1 MRHSLYRFVGMLLL
15 MLAGST
21 SQTQAQFGNEWVNH
35 SLTYYKFKIAKNGV
49 YRIPQS
55 TLSAAGLSSVTG
67 AQITLYRHG
76 QKVPVFVSTSG
87 TMGSGDYIEFFGEK
101 GDGQIDVDLYNN
113 PNIHPTTLYNL
124 ISDTATYYLAVT
136 SGTHPRYSNGSFTL
150 PATLPAPEPYM
161 MTEAIAN
168 NGNRPNVFSIGRS
181 YSSDHAVQKSSY
193 DNAESYQLNT
203 INTST
208 RLSNNNIALTK
219 LYTTTSVPSFVDIA
233 YTNSRSSVGNIQFS
247 ANSTVLKDTTL
258 ISFGTIKRR
267 FPVSSSAFSATT
279 NIKSR
284 DLTSVSGFN
293 AIVIEYPR
301 QFNYSGLSNSF
312 TQFYINAGVGNKY
325 LLFEDLAS
333 MTETYLY
340 NLSNNTR
347 YIGVAA
353 GTGSSQF
360 YIPAPSTR
368 SKFAFINAN
377 DISTIESVEPIQ
389 FTNYSNASNQ
399 GNYIILTHK
408 NYINDGSNPIGNY
421 ATYRSSATGGG
432 FDVQV
437 VDVTELYDQFGWG
450 YDFHPLAV
458 KRFLHYA
465 YTNWG
470 TQPTHLFIIGKGLL
484 YNLYRA
490 YQANPSAY
498 GYANLVPTYGNPGSD
513 NLFSD
518 FNDDNI
524 PEIATGR
531 LSAWNATAIHK
542 YLEKV
547 KAYES
552 ELKPAAIPDLENTFW
567 KKNAMM
573 IAGSTEADQA
583 AFILPAYNTS
593 SNIYKDTL
601 VGGSVTVIK
610 KNTLGIVPEETD
622 DHIIKSRL
630 QQGMNRL
637 VFYGHAFSSGF
648 DYNLND
654 PDEFVSFPRFPNFI
668 AMGCNVSQVFETAY
682 TISEEYIDSEMGG
695 SISLIASNTLGY
707 PTYLT
712 PYLNNYFRTLSYTA
726 FDKTIGEQ
734 YRHNIATMPGT
745 TTNPLFIVH
754 QQNIILQGDPGLAVF
769 APELPDFYTDNT
781 LIQSSVNPLT
791 TGTDSVVISTIIYN
805 LGRATNDS
813 VAITLEH
820 TKPNGTTVYHA
831 DTLMRVIKSLDTVKF
846 TVKFDNM
853 EDLGLNKI
861 TVRVN
866 AAADPAEISMA
877 QNTAVLNLF
886 MSAEVVVPVFPYE
899 FSIVHNSPLTLKAST
914 LNMFEENGK
923 YMMEIDTTEKF
934 NSAFKKQTTINS
946 DLGGLL
952 TWQPPITMVDSQVY
966 YWRAAVGSTPTDST
980 IWTNSSFV
988 YLKDGH
994 DGWNQ
999 SHFFQFKKN
1008 EPFLNLDLEDT
1019 ARDFTFGLLPNKVIV
1034 FNRIF
1039 SDAHQIHADVR
1050 TLINN
1055 AEVDKLGCSLD
1066 GTIKF
1071 ILIDPETALPVPN
1084 TGGQYGSIA
1093 PCISGGRN
1101 IRQFEYSL
1109 KTAANRK
1116 KAANFIDSIP
1126 DGYFVVV
1133 TNYIYDVGG
1142 FWTGTT
1148 VGDWAGDVALHGE
1161 TGNLRYKLQQLGFD
1175 QIDSFNRKRVF
1186 TFVTKKNDDA
1196 FENITA
1202 FTSEPEELI
1211 SVSFDIFTRV
1221 RHGNMQ
1227 SVTVGP
1233 TQKWQ
1238 ALQWDVNHPK
1248 GNAANDSDYV
1258 EVYGVAPG
1266 MPDTLLKRSS
1276 AHAISL
1282 LDINPAT
1289 YPYLKLNWHTRDST
1303 NGTSSNLKFWRVIHD
1318 PLPEGALNPERHYSQ
1333 AADTIFEGQKLN
1345 YEIAFDNISN
1355 VPFSD
1360 SLIVHYTLNKA
1371 DGSSELIHSQKI
1383 KKLSAFDTA
1392 VASISFDPRHY
1403 PGHNTLM
1410 VDVNPES
1417 IVPEHYHPN
1426 NFTYFNFFQKSDS
1439 TNPVLDVTFDG
1450 VHILDRDIVSAKPFI
1465 KIMIKDENLNMPMSD
1480 TNVLRVQILKPGS
1493 TTPEEVPIDGVVA
1506 SFNPS
1511 SGTGKNE
1518 ASIDY
1523 KPTLSKDG
1531 LYKLIVSGRDE
1542 AGNTAG
1548 SSSSYEVQFMVENK
1562 PSVTHLLN
1570 YPNPFSTSTAFV
1582 FTLTGS
1588 EVPQQFKIQILTVT
1602 GKIVKEITR
1611 QELGPIHIG
1620 RNITEYKWDG
1630 RDQYGQLL
1638 GNGVYIYR
1646 LVTELNG
1653 NKVEHRENEA
1663 IDQFFNKSGYG
1674 KMYIM
1679 R

>member
-1 MRHSLYRFVGMLLL
+1 MRRYFYKLASMLLL
-15 MLAGST
+15 ISMGTTLQS
-21 SQTQAQFGNEWVNH
+21 QAQFGNEWVDH
-35 SLTYYKFKIAKNGV
+35 SLTYYKFKIAQNGV

-55 TLSAAGLSSVTG
+55 ALAAAGLGSVSG
-67 AQITLYRHG
+67 AQVTIYRHG
-76 QKVPVFVSTSG
+76 VKIPVYVSTSG
-87 TMGSGDYIEFFGEK
+87 TMGSADYIEFFAEK
-101 GDGQIDVDLYNN
+101 GDGAIDVDLYNN
-113 PNIHPTTLYNL
+113 PNIHPTQLYNL
-124 ISDTATYYLAVT
+124 ITDTATYYLAVS

-150 PATLPAPEPYM
+150 PGTLPTPEAYM

-181 YSSDHAVQKSSY
+181 YSSDHAVQKSTY

-203 INTST
+203 INSST

-219 LYTTTSVPSFVDIA
+219 LYTATSVPSFVDIA
-233 YTNSRSSVGNIQFS
+233 YTNSRSAVGNLQFS
-247 ANSTVLKDTTL
+247 VNSTVLKDTAL
-258 ISFGTIKRR
+258 IGFGTIKRR
-267 FPVSSSAFSATT
+267 FPVSSSAFSSTT
-279 NIKSR
+279 NVKAR
-284 DLTSVSGFN
+284 DLTSISGFN

-301 QFNYSGLSNSF
+301 QFSYSGLSNSF

-325 LLFEDLAS
+325 LLFQDLSS

-340 NLSNNTR
+340 NLSSNTR
-347 YIGVAA
+347 YTGVPS
-353 GTGSSQF
+353 GTSDAQF
-360 YIPAPSTR
+360 YIPAPTTR
-368 SKFAFINAN
+368 SQYAFVNAA
-377 DISTIESVEPIQ
+377 DIQTIGSLVPIQ
-389 FTNYSNASNQ
+389 FTDYSLSSNQ

-408 NYINDGSNPIGNY
+408 NYIEDASDPIGNY
-421 ATYRSSATGGG
+421 AAYRSSAAGGSWK
-432 FDVQV
+432 VQV

-450 YDFHPLAV
+450 YDFHPLSV

-465 YTNWG
+465 YTNWSE
-470 TQPTHLFIIGKGLL
+470 QPTHLFIIGKGLL
-484 YNLYRA
+484 YNLYRT
-490 YQANPSAY
+490 YQNNPSAY
-498 GYANLVPTYGNPGSD
+498 EYGNLVPTYGNPGSD

-518 FNDDNI
+518 FDNDNI
-524 PEIATGR
+524 PELATGR
-531 LSAWNATAIHK
+531 LSVWSTAAIHN

-547 KAYES
+547 IAYEN
-552 ELKPAAIPDLENTFW
+552 ELKPAAVPDLENTFW
-567 KKNAMM
+567 KKNALM
-573 IAGSTEADQA
+573 IAGSTELDQA
-583 AFILPAYNTS
+583 SFILPAYNTS
-593 SNIYKDTL
+593 SAIYQDTL
-601 VGGSVTVIK
+601 IGGHVTVIK
-610 KNTLGIVPEETD
+610 KNTTGIVPEETD

-707 PTYLT
+707 PTHLT
-712 PYLNNYFRTLSYTA
+712 PYLTNYFRTLSSSA
-726 FDKTIGEQ
+726 FEKTVGEH
-734 YRHNIATMPGT
+734 YRQNIASIPGSAS
-745 TTNPLFIVH
+745 NPLFVIH
-754 QQNIILQGDPGLAVF
+754 LQNIILQGDPGLAVF
-769 APELPDFYTDNT
+769 APEYPDYYTDNN

-791 TGTDSVVISTIIYN
+791 TGTDSATISTVIYN
-805 LGRATNDS
+805 LGRASNDT

-820 TKPNGTTVYHA
+820 TKPNGSIVYHT
-831 DTLMRVIKSLDTVKF
+831 DTLRRVIKNIDTVHF
-846 TVKFDNM
+846 NVKFNNM

-861 TVRVN
+861 SVRVN
-866 AAADPAEISMA
+866 PGADPTEISMA
-877 QNTAVLNLF
+877 QNTAILNLF
-886 MSAEVVVPVFPYE
+886 MSADIVVPVFPYE
-899 FSIVHNSPLTLKAST
+899 FSIVHNTPLTLRAST
-914 LNMFEENGK
+914 LSMFDEGAS
-923 YMMEIDTTEKF
+923 YMLEIDTTEKF
-934 NSAFKKQTTINS
+934 NSPLKKQTTINS

-966 YWRAAVGSTPTDST
+966 YWRAAVGNTATDST

-1019 ARDFTFGLLPNKVIV
+1019 ARDFKFGLLPNKVIV
-1034 FNRIF
+1034 FNRVF
-1039 SDAHQIHADVR
+1039 SDANQIHADVR
-1050 TLINN
+1050 TLLNN

-1084 TGGQYGSIA
+1084 TGAQYGSIA

-1109 KTAANRK
+1109 KTAASRK
-1116 KAANFIDSIP
+1116 RAANFIDSIP
-1126 DGYFVVV
+1126 DGHYVIV

-1142 FWTGTT
+1142 YWTGTT

-1161 TGNLRYKLQQLGFD
+1161 TGNLRYKLKQLGFD

-1186 TFVTKKNDDA
+1186 TFVTKKNDA
-1196 FENITA
+1196 SFENITA

-1211 SVSFDIFTRV
+1211 TVNFDILTRV

-1238 ALQWDVNHPK
+1238 ALHWDINHPL

-1266 MPDTLLKRSS
+1266 VPDSLLIRSS
-1276 AHAISL
+1276 ARAISL
-1282 LDINPAT
+1282 LDINPNS
-1289 YPYLKLNWHTRDST
+1289 YPYLKLKWHTRDSIDA
-1303 NGTSSNLKFWRVIHD
+1303 TSSNLKFWRVIHD
-1318 PLPEGALNPERHYSQ
+1318 PLPEGALNPERHYTK
-1333 AADTIFEGQKLN
+1333 AADTIFEGQKLH
-1345 YEIAFDNISN
+1345 YEIAFDNVSN
-1355 VPFSD
+1355 VHFAD
-1360 SLIVHYTLNKA
+1360 SLLVHYTINKA
-1371 DGSSELIHSQKI
+1371 DGTSELLQTQKI
-1383 KKLSAFDTA
+1383 KKLNAFDTA
-1392 VASISFDPRHY
+1392 VASITFDPRHY

-1417 IVPEHYHPN
+1417 MVPEQYHPN
-1426 NFTYFNFFQKSDS
+1426 NFTFFNFYQKSDS

-1465 KIMIKDENLNMPMSD
+1465 KIMIKDENLNMPMAD
-1480 TNVLRVQILKPGS
+1480 TNVLRVQLLRPGS
-1493 TTPEEVPIDGVVA
+1493 TTPEEVPIDGVIA

-1511 SGTGKNE
+1511 TGTDKNE

-1523 KPTLSKDG
+1523 KPTLNKDG

-1548 SSSSYEVQFMVENK
+1548 SNASYEIQFTVENK
-1562 PSVTHLLN
+1562 PSITNLLN

-1588 EVPQQFKIQILTVT
+1588 EVPQQFKIQIMTVT

-1653 NKVEHRENEA
+1653 NKVEHRANEA